1 MSRQDIEQVIA
12 DAPFFDG
19 LGTEAVTFLASCARR
34 ASFSDQEAVFTHGAP
49 ADAFYL
55 LLSGGITVEI
65 GAISGPPLMLEE
77 LTAGSVLGWSW
88 LIPPYRWHFQARAV
102 APTEVLAFDG
112 AAVRRHCEDDPQFGL
127 ALFKR
132 FSGLMSERMEHARR
146 TMMES
151 WNPPGFA

>member
-19 LGTEAVTFLASCARR
+19 LATDAVTFLASCARR

-77 LTAGSVLGWSW
+77 PTAGSMLGWW
-88 LIPPYRWHFQARAV
+88 WPIPPYRWHFQVRAV
-102 APTEVLAFDG
+102 ALA
-112 AAVRRHCEDDPQFGL
+112 E
-127 ALFKR
+127 ALR
-132 FSGLMSERMEHARR
+132 PRV
-146 TMMES
+146 
-151 WNPPGFA
+151 